1 MAENVRVSLRK
12 EKVYGVVVQTG
23 WVYSSLFSSSGFL
36 PASSLGDRL
45 RKAKR
50 AHVVVT
56 ESKSFEL
63 FTQNSLF
70 LVKLSGFRSTEHH
83 ARNKN

>member
-1 MAENVRVSLRK
+1 MRVSLRK

-45 RKAKR
+45 REAKR

-56 ESKSFEL
+56 VKANLLSYLLKTL
-63 FTQNSLF
+63 YSL
-70 LVKLSGFRSTEHH
+70 
-83 ARNKN
+83 